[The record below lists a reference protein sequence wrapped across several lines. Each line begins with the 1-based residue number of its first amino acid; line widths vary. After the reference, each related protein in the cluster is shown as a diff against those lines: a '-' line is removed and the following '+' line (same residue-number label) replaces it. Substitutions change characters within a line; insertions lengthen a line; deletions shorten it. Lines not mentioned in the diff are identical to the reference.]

1 MSQQNNQVPTGMMNY
16 EFQQQQQLQKMN
28 IQKAQF
34 LQQQQMMQ
42 MKKQQL
48 DNPVLSQFMAQQ
60 QQRAQAQSQFRAQ
73 FQQQQSMNFPMM
85 QGRDAKADESGKKS
99 FNFFLICNYFILFLN
114 SGKS

>member
-1 MSQQNNQVPTGMMNY
+1 MIPQNNQVPANMMNF

-28 IQKAQF
+28 LQKAQF

-42 MKKQQL
+42 MKKQQI

-85 QGRDAKADESGKKS
+85 QQQRDVKSDEPSESQQKALIE
-99 FNFFLICNYFILFLN
+99 FLMNF
-114 SGKS
+114 